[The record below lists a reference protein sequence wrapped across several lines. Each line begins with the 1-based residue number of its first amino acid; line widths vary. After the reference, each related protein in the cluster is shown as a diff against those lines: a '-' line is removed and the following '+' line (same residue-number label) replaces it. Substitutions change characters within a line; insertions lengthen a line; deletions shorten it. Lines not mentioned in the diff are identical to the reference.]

1 MEVFV
6 IKQPAFF
13 TKHPILKKVLFHIL
27 IFAVIAAVAAAYH
40 FLLGGCPIRSLLGFP
55 CPACGVSRSLAA
67 LLRLDFRASLRYHPL
82 TVPLLLL
89 VWFAFHRNLFKLSKR
104 MKDGIIIGGAV
115 LVFAVY
121 LIRLFMGTIP

>member
-1 MEVFV
+1 M
-6 IKQPAFF
+6 I
-13 TKHPILKKVLFHIL
+13 
-27 IFAVIAAVAAAYH
+27 IFAVLAAVAAVYH
-40 FLLGGCPIRSLLGFP
+40 FILGGCPIRALLGFP
-55 CPACGVSRSLAA
+55 CPTCGVSRSALA

-89 VWFAFHRNLFKLSKR
+89 VWFAFHRNLFNFSKR
-104 MKDGIIIGGAV
+104 VKDCILITGAV